1 MRILTMARGE
11 GRVTTKF
18 CMQCGKSKFITE
30 ESLLEWKA
38 IYNKLG
44 KVTRRICPECAAGRK
59 KFDSSGVYKDQHGN

>member
-1 MRILTMARGE
+1 M
-11 GRVTTKF
+11 TTKF

-30 ESLLEWKA
+30 EGLLGWKA

-59 KFDSSGVYKDQHGN
+59 KFDATGIYRAPNGN